1 MVFSLNQQQERSQH
15 NLHPQQQ
22 PLLLLPRQQRQL
34 LRHLHLQHLQQQ
46 QNQAQQQNQRIFLQD
61 FHQGNQNLSPQK
73 EEEPWMVPRLYSLMM
88 PSTAEIKILPTESML
103 DRFHQRRQQE
113 QHRGSIIRTVKYF
126 FQNRISVY
134 FSRKFKNV

>member
-1 MVFSLNQQQERSQH
+1 MVFSLDRQQQKLHH

-22 PLLLLPRQQRQL
+22 PLLPLPQQQ
-34 LRHLHLQHLQQQ
+34 HLHLQHLRQQ
-46 QNQAQQQNQRIFLQD
+46 QNQAQQQNQRIFPQD
-61 FHQGNQNLSPQK
+61 FHQENQNLSPQK

>member
-1 MVFSLNQQQERSQH
+1 MGNLNPQ
-15 NLHPQQQ
+15 LLPLFLLPQQQ
-22 PLLLLPRQQRQL
+22 QQQL
-34 LRHLHLQHLQQQ
+34 HHLNLQHLQQQ
-46 QNQAQQQNQRIFLQD
+46 QNQVQQQNQRNFPQD

-113 QHRGSIIRTVKYF
+113 QHRGSIIRIVKYF
-126 FQNRISVY
+126 FQNRLSIY
-134 FSRKFKNV
+134 FSRKFRN